1 MDCELK
7 SSPYTLLVLGKLV
20 QFELEL
26 SDFFLFSSTNYIK
39 RFVLIKTVCFVR
51 IARVI
56 ILVKIEYNSKQNS
69 SLNLESRDIV
79 SQREGGHRV
88 GEPKRWKR

>member
-1 MDCELK
+1 M
-7 SSPYTLLVLGKLV
+7 
-20 QFELEL
+20 
-26 SDFFLFSSTNYIK
+26 
-39 RFVLIKTVCFVR
+39 VCFVR

-88 GEPKRWKR
+88 GEPKR